1 MTIHSV
7 LGAIVIGLVIGVLA
21 KLVLPGRQPI
31 PIWLTILIGIVSAF
45 IGTALARAMGIP
57 IDTPGVDWGEVLVQL
72 IVAVLGV
79 ALATAALGR
88 STFGRRG
95 FGRPG
100 SRLTRRW

>member
-95 FGRPG
+95 FGGPG